1 MVKPST
7 KSIVF
12 ILKYFSKLVTL
23 LKSLKTKYFVEL
35 THRNELTNRKKIY
48 MKNANQLKGPCPSFV
63 STSYPPTHPAPKKVQ
78 DITSQSHLLLNYF
91 LRDKL
96 LCSV

>member
-63 STSYPPTHPAPKKVQ
+63 STSYPPTHPAPKKGSGYY
-78 DITSQSHLLLNYF
+78 IPKSSTPELLSKRQTAL
-91 LRDKL
+91 
-96 LCSV
+96 

>member
-35 THRNELTNRKKIY
+35 THRNELTNRTKKNIY
-48 MKNANQLKGPCPSFV
+48 EKC
-63 STSYPPTHPAPKKVQ
+63 
-78 DITSQSHLLLNYF
+78 
-91 LRDKL
+91 
-96 LCSV
+96 